1 MCCDLL
7 YQLDCKTVLP
17 PKTVD
22 IQYHVNLLT
31 QLWWEPTTSHCLLQS
46 VTTAPINICSTYP
59 LYIHCKYGGYQLP
72 SSASPNGPYFS
83 FVLRTCSDVTQAY
96 RSFKCPYN
104 FLGTKHQDLFFNG
117 DQNLKKHGILTKSS
131 LIFLPIF
138 CLIQNCFKHPTFSNY
153 CIFSIKF
160 CQYNQKFLL

>member
-1 MCCDLL
+1 MWNQWLL
-7 YQLDCKTVLP
+7 IVCYNQSQQPQSIFAPRTHPTYTANMGVINFLPQLLLP
-17 PKTVD
+17 MVHT
-22 IQYHVNLLT
+22 L
-31 QLWWEPTTSHCLLQS
+31 
-46 VTTAPINICSTYP
+46 A
-59 LYIHCKYGGYQLP
+59 
-72 SSASPNGPYFS
+72 

-117 DQNLKKHGILTKSS
+117 DQNLKKHGIPTKSS

-160 CQYNQKFLL
+160 CQYNQNFYYSKIQYCLNVHTYNNTQNVDFC